1 MLYAQKKVCIK
12 QRNFSKTNDKAAD
25 FTRKSA
31 ALVRVARFELAAS
44 WSQTKRP
51 TSWATPGYS
60 VEVFR
65 KVVKHVVKSYF

>member
-31 ALVRVARFELAAS
+31 ALE
-44 WSQTKRP
+44 
-51 TSWATPGYS
+51 
-60 VEVFR
+60 
-65 KVVKHVVKSYF
+65 KVVLMDTICGGAQGAVTAL